1 MYDVI
6 VVGARCAGSPTA
18 MLLARKGY
26 RVLMVDKATFP
37 SDVPRG
43 HFIHPAGVV
52 RLQRWG
58 VLDQLVA
65 SNCPAIST
73 YRLDVGPF
81 ALVGSPPPV
90 DGIARAYGPRRK
102 VLDHLLVE
110 VAASAGVEVRAGFA
124 VEELLLEGEL
134 VTGIRGHTA
143 GGNLVTERARL
154 VVGADGMRSLVARTV
169 QAATYH
175 AMPPLTCA
183 YFSYW
188 SGVPGEAIEIYGR
201 AQRALFAFPTHDDLT
216 CITVEWPLQAFEAIR
231 ADIEGNFLK
240 VIEQVPSLAER
251 VRAGRREERFLAS
264 GDLPNFYRKP
274 FGPGWA
280 LVGDAGYH
288 KDPYLAQ
295 GITDAFRDVELLTEA
310 IDAGLAGRRPLEG
323 ALADYEQQR
332 NAVSQPLYELN
343 SELAQLSP
351 PSPEG
356 RRLLEALRG
365 NQTETDRYFGTFAGT
380 VPLPVFVARAHL
392 EEPFAEGHP

>member
-6 VVGARCAGSPTA
+6 VVGARCAGAPTA

-26 RVLMVDKATFP
+26 RVLVVDKATFP

-43 HFIHPAGVV
+43 HFIHPAGVA

-65 SNCPAIST
+65 SNCPAISR
-73 YRLDVGPF
+73 YHLDVGPF

-90 DGIARAYGPRRK
+90 EGVAQAYGPRRR
-102 VLDHLLVE
+102 VLDQLLVE
-110 VAASAGVEVRAGFA
+110 AAASAGVEVRAGFA
-124 VEELLLEGEL
+124 VEELLLEGER

-143 GGNLVTERARL
+143 GGAPVTERARL

-169 QAATYH
+169 QAALYQTK
-175 AMPPLTCA
+175 PPLTCA

-188 SGVPGEAIEIYGR
+188 SGVPCEAVEIYGR
-201 AQRALFAFPTHDDLT
+201 EQCALFAFPTHDDLT
-216 CITVEWPLQAFEAIR
+216 CLTIEWPVQAFEAIR
-231 ADIEGNFLK
+231 ADIEGHFLK
-240 VIEQVPSLAER
+240 VVEQLPHLAER
-251 VRAGRREERFLAS
+251 VQHGRREERFLAS

-310 IDAGLAGRRPLEG
+310 IDAGLVGRRPLEG

-332 NAVSQPLYELN
+332 NKASQPLYELN
-343 SELAQLSP
+343 SELAQLAP
-351 PSPEG
+351 HTPEG
-356 RRLLEALRG
+356 QRLFEALRG

-380 VPLPVFVARAHL
+380 VPLPVFFAPAHL
-392 EEPFAEGHP
+392 EQLFARSRR